1 MKYCKYLLLS
11 ILVIVASC
19 QKEDAYDV
27 NEGEGGFSL
36 AINVD
41 DSKTTATRAALTE
54 SELRAGASVKIY
66 KPANQGLIREYT
78 YGSMPEVVYLPASTA
93 KYRVDVIAGEA
104 AKPSPSKATFEQ
116 KSYKG
121 SAEFNIEANKITEN
135 VAVEAKICNAIT
147 NATFDDTIAE
157 NFAEGY
163 TLTFTLPKLEDI
175 EEKKLVYDASKSGAD
190 GYFIID
196 KPAIEKSLYWTF
208 AGTLKDG
215 TAFTKSGTIEPKD
228 SEGNAVPLTGTKMTM
243 KFKYSVKD
251 GFLLFNLD
259 VKTSFDDDD
268 IKQDFIMWAPVST
281 GIIPLVDGDPNI
293 WAKFVT
299 VSADVDTD
307 TYDANKVYFQY
318 RKQGEQ
324 AWSAIGDNIKA
335 SATAKEGVYSA
346 VLKGLEPNTQYEYQL
361 VLYTEETTTTNDAGE
376 TVTVPAAMAVIGDAN
391 EDGSADEPATFTTG
405 NDRQTPNASFNE
417 TSYEDVGTISTK
429 LLYYFSEDKN
439 NLWWDSG
446 NKSAA
451 SYVGSL
457 TYPDKRGEDNALC
470 LHTQEAAGFLAAGNL
485 FTGQMIKARVQ
496 IPPSGVVNF
505 GRPFA
510 ARPTALRLWVK
521 YNGAEGSSEERVPY
535 GDEGQIKIAMGCWD
549 KKDYGKNKDGDLV
562 GTNDSPV
569 TVDTA
574 EESTIIDFA
583 NDSKGGTLAY
593 GNVIFTRDGKGYIN
607 RTTEYV
613 RNPQNQADIDCSE
626 WKQITIPIEY
636 FDTET
641 EVTHIII
648 SCAAS
653 RFGDYFE
660 GYAGSKLWVDEVELL
675 YDYEYFIK
683 K

>member
-11 ILVIVASC
+11 ILVILASC
-19 QKEDAYDV
+19 QKEDAYNNV
-27 NEGEGGFSL
+27 TEGEGGFSL
-36 AINVD
+36 AIKMD

-54 SELRAGASVKIY
+54 DELKAGASVKIY

-78 YGSMPEVVYLPASTA
+78 YGTMPDVVYLPASTA
-93 KYRVDVIAGEA
+93 KYRVDVAAGEII
-104 AKPSPSKATFEQ
+104 KTTERRKANFEQ

-121 SAEFNIEANKITEN
+121 SAEFMVEAGNVTEG
-135 VAVEAKICNAIT
+135 VAVTAKICNAIT
-147 NATFDDTIAE
+147 NATFDPTIAE
-157 NFAEGY
+157 NFQDGY
-163 TLTFTLPKLEDI
+163 TLTFALRADAEDAD
-175 EEKKLVYDASKSGAD
+175 KLVYTATDSGND
-190 GYFIID
+190 GYFIVD
-196 KPAIEKSLYWTF
+196 NAVIEKALYWTF
-208 AGTLKDG
+208 EGTLNDG
-215 TAFTKSGTIEPKD
+215 TAFSKSGIIEPKD
-228 SEGNAVPLTGTKMTM
+228 SEGNAVPLAGAKMTM
-243 KFKYSVKD
+243 NFKYTVKD
-251 GFLLFNLD
+251 GLLLFALEVN
-259 VKTSFDDDD
+259 TNFAEDD
-268 IKQDFIMWAPVST
+268 IKQDIILWSPVST

-361 VLYTEETTTTNDAGE
+361 VLFTKETTTTNENGE
-376 TVTVPAAMAVIGDAN
+376 TITVPAVQTVVGDDDN
-391 EDGSADEPATFTTG
+391 DGSADEPAVFTTG
-405 NDRQTPNASFNE
+405 NNLQTPNASFNE
-417 TSYEDVGTISTK
+417 TSYEEVGLSNK
-429 LLYYFSEDKN
+429 KLYYFSSDKN

-446 NKSAA
+446 NKSAVT
-451 SYVGSL
+451 YVGSL
-457 TYPDKRGEDNALC
+457 TYPEKRGEDNALC

-485 FTGQMIKARVQ
+485 FSGQMITARVQ

-521 YNGAEGSSEERVPY
+521 YKGASGSSIDRLPN

-549 KKDYGKNKDGDLV
+549 KNDYGKDKDGALV
-562 GTNDSPV
+562 GDNNSPV
-569 TVDTA
+569 TFDTA
-574 EESTIIDFA
+574 KSSTIIDFA
-583 NDSKGGTLAY
+583 NDTKGGTLAY
-593 GNVIFTRDGKGYIN
+593 GTAIFKSNGDGYIN
-607 RTTEYV
+607 GSTTAV
-613 RNPQNQADIDCSE
+613 NCSE
-626 WKQITIPIEY
+626 WTQVTIPIEY

-653 RFGDYFE
+653 RYGDFFE
-660 GYAGSKLWVDEVELL
+660 GYAGSKMWVDEVELL
-675 YDYEYFIK
+675 YDYDYFVK

>member
-93 KYRVDVIAGEA
+93 KYRVDVAAGEII
-104 AKPSPSKATFEQ
+104 KTTERRKANFEQ

-121 SAEFNIEANKITEN
+121 SAEFMVEAGNVTEG
-135 VAVEAKICNAIT
+135 VAVTAKICNAIT
-147 NATFDDTIAE
+147 NATFDSTIAE
-157 NFAEGY
+157 NFQDGY
-163 TLTFTLPKLEDI
+163 TLTFALRADAEDVD
-175 EEKKLVYDASKSGAD
+175 KLVYTAADSGND
-190 GYFIID
+190 GYLIVD
-196 KPAIEKSLYWTF
+196 NAVIEKSLYWTF

-228 SEGNAVPLTGTKMTM
+228 SEGNAVPLTGAKMTM

-299 VSADVDTD
+299 VSADVDTE

-318 RKQGEQ
+318 RKQGVQE
-324 AWSAIGDNIKA
+324 WSAISDEIKA
-335 SATAKEGVYSA
+335 TSTAKEGVYSA

-361 VLYTEETTTTNDAGE
+361 VLYTKETTTTNDAGE
-376 TVTVPAAMAVIGDAN
+376 TVTVPAAKAVIGDADN
-391 EDGSADEPATFTTG
+391 DGSADEPAVFTTG
-405 NDRQTPNASFNE
+405 NTRQTPNASFE
-417 TSYEDVGTISTK
+417 YVSTEGK
-429 LLYYFSEDKN
+429 CNVFYKN
-439 NLWWDSG
+439 DSSVPEESRTKWWDSG
-446 NKSAA
+446 NKSATDYNQPNMTYQV
-451 SYVGSL
+451 SEGKVG
-457 TYPDKRGEDNALC
+457 AAVC
-470 LHTQEAAGFLAAGNL
+470 LESKSAMGIIAAGNL
-485 FTGQMIKARVQ
+485 YSGEMKEARVL
-496 IPPSGVVNF
+496 PSVSGVVNF

-521 YNGAEGSSEERVPY
+521 YTGATGEASEHLTEGK
-535 GDEGQIKIAMGCWD
+535 DEGQIKIAMGCWD
-549 KKDYGKNKDGDLV
+549 KDVYGKDKDGNLV
-562 GTNDSPV
+562 GDNNSPV
-569 TVDTA
+569 TFDTA
-574 EESTIIDFA
+574 KSSTIIDFA
-583 NDSKGGTLAY
+583 NDTKGGTLAY
-593 GNVIFTRDGKGYIN
+593 GTAIFKSNGNGYIN
-607 RTTEYV
+607 GSTTAV
-613 RNPQNQADIDCSE
+613 NCSG
-626 WKQITIPIEY
+626 WTQVTIPIEY

-653 RFGDYFE
+653 RYGDFFE
-660 GYAGSKLWVDEVELL
+660 GYAGSMMWVDEVELL
-675 YDYEYFIK
+675 YDYDYFVK